1 MQEHYGLLWVYADN
15 LVIQAAVEAAGVA
28 LCAEQE
34 RRARP
39 ALPVASTGGRL
50 PLIPT

>member
-15 LVIQAAVEAAGVA
+15 LVSQAAVHVAGAA

-34 RRARP
+34 RLVRP
-39 ALPVASTGGRL
+39 ALPVASIGGRL